1 MIGLVAADNYAGI
14 AAVIAALTGLVA
26 AVGTILNGRTARAV
40 HSEIKTANGQTIGEL
55 TENTAIQ
62 QAADMG
68 MAPPHESSEPGSPPT
83 ASPSSG

>member
-1 MIGLVAADNYAGI
+1 MIGDSYAGI

-26 AVGTILNGRTARAV
+26 AVGTILNARTTRAV

-62 QAADMG
+62 QAAELG
-68 MAPPHESSEPGSPPT
+68 LEPHESGDSSSSDT
-83 ASPSSG
+83 SPSSG